1 MAPVTCQS
9 KSAYHSDIPMKI
21 RFTFLAGLGLSIGL
35 VLSSCGNNEPES
47 DPSEEPV
54 FSKTTVNKIPGEEEP
69 ASTETSDEEVDMTD
83 EEKERMMGHI
93 DKGFEEGDKD
103 GDGYLTQEEIGNLF
117 WVMVHRADE
126 DEDGQVSKEEIK
138 AAAVK
143 ESFHQPVE
151 PTKVIEIMD
160 TDSDGFVNA
169 HELPERFQ
177 QGIGFADLDGD
188 SKISTLEIENVNA
201 MFSAMRERRMRERRE
216 ARERENGELDG
227 TEASDL

>member
-1 MAPVTCQS
+1 MAD
-9 KSAYHSDIPMKI
+9 A
-21 RFTFLAGLGLSIGL
+21 
-35 VLSSCGNNEPES
+35 
-47 DPSEEPV
+47 SEEPV
-54 FSKTTVNKIPGEEEP
+54 FTKTTVTKIPGKEEP
-69 ASTETSDEEVDMTD
+69 TTEKPSEGEVDMTD
-83 EEKERMMGHI
+83 EEKAKMMEHI
-93 DKGFEEGDKD
+93 DKGFEKGDKD

-188 SKISTLEIENVNA
+188 SKISTLEIENANA